1 MLQAKPEKSLGE
13 LFSDLSQ
20 GLTSLVRQEV
30 QLAKTEVTQKVA
42 GVAKNVGMLAAA
54 GLFAFVGFEAL
65 IAAVILAL
73 ANKMDAWLAALIVGV
88 VLALIGGILAFMG
101 ISAFKKASL
110 APTETIETLQED
122 AQWAKA
128 QIK

>member
-1 MLQAKPEKSLGE
+1 MLQTKPEKSLGE

-30 QLAKTEVTQKVA
+30 QLAKTEISQKVSS
-42 GVAKNVGMLAAA
+42 VAKNVGFLAAA

-65 IAAVILAL
+65 IAAAILGL
-73 ANKMDAWLAALIVGV
+73 ATKLDPWLAALIVGL

-101 ISAFKKASL
+101 ISAFKKSSL
-110 APTETIETLQED
+110 APQQTIETLQED

>member
-1 MLQAKPEKSLGE
+1 MLQDKQEKSLGE

-30 QLAKTEVTQKVA
+30 QLAKTEITQKVS
-42 GVAKNVGMLAAA
+42 GVAKNVGLLAAA

-65 IAAVILAL
+65 IAALILGL
-73 ANKMDAWLAALIVGV
+73 ATKLDPWLAALIVGV
-88 VLALIGGILAFMG
+88 LLALVGGILAFMG
-101 ISAFKKASL
+101 ISAFKKAGL

-122 AQWAKA
+122 AQWAKS

>member
-1 MLQAKPEKSLGE
+1 MLQDKQEKSLGE

-30 QLAKTEVTQKVA
+30 QLAKTEITQKVT
-42 GVAKNVGMLAAA
+42 GVAKNVGLLAAA
-54 GLFAFVGFEAL
+54 GLFAFVAFETL
-65 IAAVILAL
+65 IAALVLGLATKL
-73 ANKMDAWLAALIVGV
+73 DAWLAALIVGL
-88 VLALIGGILAFMG
+88 VLALIGGVLAFMG
-101 ISAFKKASL
+101 ISAFKKAGI
-110 APTETIETLQED
+110 APQETIETLQED